1 MDATLPITCPYC
13 DAEILIPGDVWK
25 VSCSHCGQKLDV
37 DSQFAYLR
45 GLDAFKEAQDIYQK
59 INPKKLRQ
67 FLAKER
73 EALDIFMQAYTSLQ
87 LAFKADLEE
96 NQRMLAVEMMSSMS
110 QEFLKR
116 MMVSP
121 LETQYWNSLMVVQTA
136 QKEYDGLKIKLSNP
150 AIGPL
155 ALIRRWRWNSR
166 QKQLLRSLDKLDLKL
181 DSLEK
186 EIEFTDPPKA
196 RNKTWKP

>member
-1 MDATLPITCPYC
+1 M
-13 DAEILIPGDVWK
+13 
-25 VSCSHCGQKLDV
+25 

-67 FLAKER
+67 FLAEER
-73 EALDIFMQAYTSLQ
+73 EALAIFMQAYTSLQ
-87 LAFKADLEE
+87 IAFKADLEE

-121 LETQYWNSLMVVQTA
+121 LETQYWNTLMVVQTA
-136 QKEYDGLKIKLSNP
+136 QKEYDGLKIKLGNPSN
-150 AIGPL
+150 GPL
-155 ALIRRWRWNSR
+155 AWIRRRRWTSR
-166 QKQLLRSLDKLDLKL
+166 QKQLLRSLGKLDLRL
-181 DSLEK
+181 DTLEK
-186 EIEFTDPPKA
+186 EIEFTDPPKT
-196 RNKTWKP
+196 RDKTWKP